1 MDFTLLRL
9 LLALAVVFTHFHAIT
24 GTLIGWVPD
33 LSSTVAVQGFFVV
46 SGWIVTASCESSAG
60 HGGFFVRRLARLY
73 PLYAVVVI
81 AQALCVAALIGHPVN
96 ASGELLHYLSANL
109 AFANFLKPTLLGF
122 LDSAAVPAI
131 NPSLWTLKIE
141 VLFYLTVPL
150 LVALNRRFGMWSL
163 LGLFAA
169 STLYF
174 CAVESTSA
182 ELAKQLPGQ
191 LRFFVAGMAGRLLL
205 VGDRAPRRMNRLLL
219 AGVGVAGWSLAQ
231 RFDSSI
237 AMAAFQPV
245 FVLAFVAAAGT
256 LLPRIVDAPDISY
269 GVYLL
274 HAPLIQIALYTG
286 WLPPGSPGLVAILV
300 ATLAL
305 ATVACYVIERPA
317 IRAGSRWSRRLAPNG
332 YGAHRV
338 LAGHSQ

>member
-24 GTLIGWVPD
+24 GTSIEWVPA
-33 LSSTVAVQGFFVV
+33 LSATVAVQGFFVV
-46 SGWIVTASCESSAG
+46 SGWIVTASCESSTG

-81 AQALCVAALIGHPVN
+81 AQALCVAALVGYPVN
-96 ASGELLHYLSANL
+96 ASGELLRYLTANL

-122 LDSAAVPAI
+122 LDGAAVPAI

-141 VLFYLTVPL
+141 VLFYLAVPL
-150 LVALNRRFGMWSL
+150 LVTLNRRFGVWAL

-205 VGDRAPRRMNRLLL
+205 VGDRAPQRVNGLLL
-219 AGVGVAGWSLAQ
+219 AVVGIAGWLLAQ

-245 FVLAFVAAAGT
+245 FVLAFVTAAGL
-256 LLPRIVDAPDISY
+256 LLPRMAGAPDISY

-274 HAPLIQIALYTG
+274 HAPLIQIGLYTG
-286 WLPPGSPGLVAILV
+286 WLPAGSQGLLAILLV
-300 ATLAL
+300 TLAL
-305 ATVACYVIERPA
+305 ATAACYVIERPA
-317 IRAGSRWSRRLAPNG
+317 IRAGGRWSRRLSPNG
-332 YGAHRV
+332 YTAQRV
-338 LAGHSQ
+338 VASHS